1 MKKKNLFNIKGAGRS
16 AIHDRGIRHIAR
28 DEIKRITPLHLTI
41 KIEGKKAGI
50 RNKSALK
57 ILHHSIK
64 KARLLG
70 LRILH
75 YSLEY
80 DHVHLLVEADNKE
93 ILGRGMQ
100 SFGISFSKGINKIK
114 QMKGR
119 VYKTRYHFRRL
130 KTPREIQ
137 NVLNYILGIA
147 QRDSFFSQTLSD
159 KKFMLITSAFE
170 DLRKKVRLNL

>member
-1 MKKKNLFNIKGAGRS
+1 
-16 AIHDRGIRHIAR
+16 
-28 DEIKRITPLHLTI
+28 
-41 KIEGKKAGI
+41 
-50 RNKSALK
+50 
-57 ILHHSIK
+57 
-64 KARLLG
+64 
-70 LRILH
+70 
-75 YSLEY
+75 
-80 DHVHLLVEADNKE
+80 
-93 ILGRGMQ
+93 
-100 SFGISFSKGINKIK
+100 